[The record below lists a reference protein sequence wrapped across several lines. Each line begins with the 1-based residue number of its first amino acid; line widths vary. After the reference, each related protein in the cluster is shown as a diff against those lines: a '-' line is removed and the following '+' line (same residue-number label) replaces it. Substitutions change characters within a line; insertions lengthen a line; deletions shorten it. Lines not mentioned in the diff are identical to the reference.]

1 MSFKKQ
7 NKLKESINGRCLKIR
22 GHNREG
28 LLGFRVPSNSAQV
41 LCMADSIEPTAS
53 RLAQYS
59 LRLKTISLID
69 AIFFLIYIY
78 LYIYIYISL
87 VILHLNTIFQ
97 YFLLLES

>member
-7 NKLKESINGRCLKIR
+7 NKLKERINGRCLKIR

-69 AIFFLIYIY
+69 ANFFKKKFIYIYIY
-78 LYIYIYISL
+78 LVSNFTSQYNIS
-87 VILHLNTIFQ
+87 IF
-97 YFLLLES
+97 FAS